1 MSASPVVEHL
11 AVPEAEEIKTLETV
25 EEVEA
30 TEDKDSHPI
39 ISKELVTEA
48 EANAPLVDPVIPTP
62 DIGTAHDLEMTET
75 LAEEPSASGA
85 ETLSTEV
92 EAETVEDPITE
103 INKSTSLQV
112 EESQI
117 VGLEPILA
125 DASPIEGESVTQKS
139 PTIEAEDVKPV
150 LKGDALME
158 NA

>member
-1 MSASPVVEHL
+1 
-11 AVPEAEEIKTLETV
+11 
-25 EEVEA
+25 
-30 TEDKDSHPI
+30 
-39 ISKELVTEA
+39 LVTEA

-62 DIGTAHDLEMTET
+62 DIGTARNLEMTET
-75 LAEEPSASGA
+75 LAEEPSTSGA

-103 INKSTSLQV
+103 INELTSLQV

-139 PTIEAEDVKPV
+139 PTIEAEDVEPV